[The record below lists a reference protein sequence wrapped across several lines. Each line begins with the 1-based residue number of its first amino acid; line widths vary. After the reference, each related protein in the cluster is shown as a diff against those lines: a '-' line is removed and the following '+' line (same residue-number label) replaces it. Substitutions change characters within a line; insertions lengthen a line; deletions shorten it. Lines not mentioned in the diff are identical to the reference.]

1 MHFLFG
7 AAEGSEGLEAPRS
20 LNLFKLYRHHHTRPI
35 ESLRDRDKRVIKPKC
50 HAVQTKRCLERPHES
65 LHCEEIQITDVST
78 VFFFVLLVIKII

>member
-7 AAEGSEGLEAPRS
+7 AEGARDSKPRS

-35 ESLRDRDKRVIKPKC
+35 ESLRDHAKKSHQAKTSVISCGSNFIVEIRDVLKKIK
-50 HAVQTKRCLERPHES
+50 T
-65 LHCEEIQITDVST
+65 QITDVST